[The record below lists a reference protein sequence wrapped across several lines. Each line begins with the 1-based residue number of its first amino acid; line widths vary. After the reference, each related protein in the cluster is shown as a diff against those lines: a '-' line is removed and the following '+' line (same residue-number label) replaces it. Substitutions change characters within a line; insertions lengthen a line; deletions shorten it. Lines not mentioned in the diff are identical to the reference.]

1 MPKSIF
7 ESKTIVANLIAITI
21 AIYQYYAGPILPA
34 DPQWFALGVAVINL
48 GLRFKTS
55 VPVTL

>member
-1 MPKSIF
+1 MSKTIF
-7 ESKTIVANLIAITI
+7 ESKTIVANLIAVTV
-21 AIYQYYAGPILPA
+21 AVWQYFNGPILPA
-34 DPQWFALGVAVINL
+34 DPQYFALAIAVINI